1 MISSIEELEKIYGS
15 PHSASVKKQI
25 DHISPLYR
33 KLIEASPFVA
43 LASVGP
49 EGMDCTPRGDKAG
62 FVRVVDEKTLMMPDR
77 RGNNRIDTLRNIIR
91 DPRVALLFL
100 IPGSNTTFRVNG
112 VAHLTADAKVLDSFK
127 EAGKPPRSVIV
138 VSVEA
143 AYFQCGRAVI
153 RAGLW
158 KDEARALGQDLPTA
172 GEMIAE
178 TVGGGE
184 GGKDYDTAW
193 EARAKKSL
201 W

>member
-1 MISSIEELEKIYGS
+1 MISTIEELEEIYGM
-15 PHSASVKKQI
+15 PQSASVEKVM
-25 DHISPLYR
+25 DHVTPLYQ

-49 EGMDCTPRGDKAG
+49 EGMDCTLRGDKPG

-77 RGNNRIDTLRNIIR
+77 RGNNRIDTLRNIVR
-91 DPRVALLFL
+91 DPRVALLFV
-100 IPGSNTTFRVNG
+100 IPGSNTTFRVNAK
-112 VAHLTADAKVLDSFK
+112 AHLTADKDVLASF
-127 EAGKPPRSVIV
+127 EENGKPPRSVIV
-138 VSVEA
+138 FNVEE

-153 RAGLW
+153 RAQLW
-158 KDEARALGQDLPTA
+158 KDDSRALGQDLPTA

-184 GGKDYDTAW
+184 GGKDYDASW
-193 EARAKKSL
+193 EARAKKTL